1 MKLCLQ
7 QLSLS
12 VLPTL
17 IRSISLQMLA
27 TEIYVYKIFFRFVI
41 RKSLFFMHVNII
53 NNSFKNITQ
62 TFNVKC
68 TLYSDKNIILC
79 DWFFSIPENLIIILS
94 KFKSHFSL
102 STVSSLINKIFQC
115 IYSRTSLRNWTLLYS
130 SAEQRKSIVQIWNK
144 LQSKERAWFRSRI
157 RCRAKKEHG
166 SNLE

>member
-17 IRSISLQMLA
+17 IRCISLQMLA

-53 NNSFKNITQ
+53 NNSFKNIPQ

-68 TLYSDKNIILC
+68 TLNSDKNIILC

-102 STVSSLINKIFQC
+102 SKYYI
-115 IYSRTSLRNWTLLYS
+115 SRTSLRNWTLLYS

-144 LQSKERAWFRSRI
+144 VQSKERAWFRSGI

-166 SNLE
+166 SDLE

>member
-1 MKLCLQ
+1 
-7 QLSLS
+7 
-12 VLPTL
+12 
-17 IRSISLQMLA
+17 
-27 TEIYVYKIFFRFVI
+27 
-41 RKSLFFMHVNII
+41 MHVNII

-102 STVSSLINKIFQC
+102 GTVSSLINIIFKFL
-115 IYSRTSLRNWTLLYS
+115 YSRTSLRNWTLLYS

-144 LQSKERAWFRSRI
+144 VQSKERAWFRSGI
-157 RCRAKKEHG
+157 RCRAWFRSGKRLCHVIDW
-166 SNLE
+166 